1 MEKDEEQDTEA
12 RILVADIMKSLTVYK
27 FRRSTEA
34 KRLSM
39 EARDPNGLWCIEMA
53 KVPYKEAAADS
64 EEWNVD
70 EEEKDHVDNEFYLTA
85 DFDQNL
91 TLLQRQKRRVDEHED
106 EEFKGQRHGK
116 HHLQV

>member
-1 MEKDEEQDTEA
+1 M

-27 FRRSTEA
+27 FRRSTEV

-53 KVPYKEAAADS
+53 KVPYKEAVADS
-64 EEWNVD
+64 EEWNVE
-70 EEEKDHVDNEFYLTA
+70 EEEKDQINNEFYLTA

-91 TLLQRQKRRVDEHED
+91 TLLQRQKRRVDEYED
-106 EEFKGQRHGK
+106 EEFKGHRHEK